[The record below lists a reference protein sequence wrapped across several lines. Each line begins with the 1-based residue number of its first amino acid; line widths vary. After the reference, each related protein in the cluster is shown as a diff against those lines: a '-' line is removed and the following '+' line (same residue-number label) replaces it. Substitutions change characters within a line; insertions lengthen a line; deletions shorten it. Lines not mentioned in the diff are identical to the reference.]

1 MMRDAS
7 QTSNGAY
14 GPFEEQDDLLREARQ
29 QFIAAFPKQCESIDL
44 LLRAIAARGPKGS
57 AEPLR
62 RIAHDTAAAAGTIGF
77 PKLSERAS
85 ELEMLAAQADKGFN
99 LDVARGLLEA
109 LRESFGRE
117 LSSPPAW
124 VNADAAYQP
133 DTAVPILVVDDS
145 DDQRQM
151 ITDYLQLAGY
161 DPVGLASGGDVLD
174 AARDHQPGAIL
185 LEANLPGLDGYSV
198 CRLLKSDPELARIP
212 VIFVTVR
219 SGLEDKLAGLTLGAD
234 DYLLKP
240 IDPRELLLH
249 IDMVLRR
256 PRTSR

>member
-1 MMRDAS
+1 MRDPS
-7 QTSNGAY
+7 LTPNG
-14 GPFEEQDDLLREARQ
+14 GHGDDVLREARQ

-44 LLRAIAARGPKGS
+44 LLKAIAARGPKGS

-62 RIAHDTAAAAGTIGF
+62 RMAHEIASTAGTIGF
-77 PKLSERAS
+77 PKLSDRATQ
-85 ELEMLAAQADKGFN
+85 LEMLAAQADKGFS

-109 LRESFGRE
+109 LRETFSRE
-117 LSSPPAW
+117 ISSPPAW
-124 VNADAAYQP
+124 VNAATAQQTESAVAVLVADDA
-133 DTAVPILVVDDS
+133 

-161 DPVGLASGGDVLD
+161 DPVAVARGDQVLE
-174 AARDHQPGAIL
+174 AARARRPGAIL

-198 CRLLKSDPELARIP
+198 CRLLKSDPQLARIP
-212 VIFVTVR
+212 VIFVTGR
-219 SGLEDKLAGLTLGAD
+219 ATLEDKLAGLTLGAD

-256 PRTSR
+256 PRTPR